1 MTYTT
6 EEFVRHSLQRILRGV
21 KYRNSFLC
29 LPCLVTMTL
38 ERLHPGWRPTEIA
51 RALDRVYA
59 APGVPIESRAAFRCA
74 ACRAVK
80 PCLGSPYL

>member
-1 MTYTT
+1 MTCTT

-38 ERLHPGWRPTEIA
+38 ERLHPGWRPAEIA

-59 APGVPIESRAAFRCA
+59 APGVPVESRTAFRCA
-74 ACRAVK
+74 ACRTVK
-80 PCLGSPYL
+80 PCLDSPYL